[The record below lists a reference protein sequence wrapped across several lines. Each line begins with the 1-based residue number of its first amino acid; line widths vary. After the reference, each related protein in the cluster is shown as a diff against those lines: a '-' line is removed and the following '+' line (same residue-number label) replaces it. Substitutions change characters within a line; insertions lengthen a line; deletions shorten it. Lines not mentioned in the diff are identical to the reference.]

1 MLAIVIPYYKKTF
14 FRKTMESIAS
24 QTCKDY
30 ILYIGDDASPENPQD
45 VIDEYKDKIKI
56 VYRRFDENLGRTDLV
71 AHWER
76 CINLTNGEDWIWVFS
91 DDDTMDST
99 CVEEFKKILENNDGV
114 KLLRYR
120 KETVSPKG
128 SYMTSYSVG
137 KSCFEDFLKDC
148 LFLTK
153 DNPTMPEFIFSRLL
167 YEKFGFVNFPLA
179 WGSDRITYLKYAMAT
194 GYIYNLESVVHF
206 RMSGQNISS
215 DIDSERIIIKNQAR
229 MMSVP
234 VINDIF
240 KEIPEWY
247 PEVNLK
253 EMSDGYIDR
262 LSFLFKTLPLKDR
275 LVAFRVLW
283 SMSMSIRSKKTLLKL
298 IWGK

>member
-1 MLAIVIPYYKKTF
+1 
-14 FRKTMESIAS
+14 
-24 QTCKDY
+24 
-30 ILYIGDDASPENPQD
+30 
-45 VIDEYKDKIKI
+45 
-56 VYRRFDENLGRTDLV
+56 
-71 AHWER
+71 
-76 CINLTNGEDWIWVFS
+76 
-91 DDDTMDST
+91 
-99 CVEEFKKILENNDGV
+99 
-114 KLLRYR
+114 
-120 KETVSPKG
+120 
-128 SYMTSYSVG
+128 
-137 KSCFEDFLKDC
+137 
-148 LFLTK
+148 
-153 DNPTMPEFIFSRLL
+153 
-167 YEKFGFVNFPLA
+167 
-179 WGSDRITYLKYAMAT
+179 
-194 GYIYNLESVVHF
+194 
-206 RMSGQNISS
+206 MSGQNISS

>member
-14 FRKTMESIAS
+14 FRETMESIAS
-24 QTCKDY
+24 QTCKDFV
-30 ILYIGDDASPENPQD
+30 LYIGDDASPENPQD
-45 VIDEYKDKIKI
+45 IIEEYNDKIKI
-56 VYRRFDENLGRTDLV
+56 VYHRFDENLGGTDLV
-71 AHWER
+71 AQWER

-99 CVEEFKKILENNDGV
+99 CVEEFKKLLENNDGV

-120 KETVSPKG
+120 KETESPQG
-128 SYMTSYSVG
+128 SYMTTYSVG
-137 KSCFEDFLKDC
+137 KSCFADFLEDC

-153 DNPTMPEFIFSRLL
+153 DNPTMPEFVFCRLL
-167 YEKFGFVNFPLA
+167 YEKYGFVNFPLA

-194 GYIYNLESVVHF
+194 GCIYNLEGVVHF

-215 DIDSERIIIKNQAR
+215 DMDTERVILKNRAR
-229 MMSVP
+229 MMSVSL
-234 VINDIF
+234 INDIF
-240 KEIPEWY
+240 KEIPERY
-247 PEVNLK
+247 PEVDLK

-262 LSFLFKTLPLKDR
+262 LSFWFKTLPIKLR
-275 LVAFRVLW
+275 FVAFRDLW

-298 IWGK
+298 IFGK